1 MIFWG
6 IQISLVAIFTDN
18 YYWLMYFG
26 LLIISAW
33 ISYKYWVSLLKLK
46 GKIRYNKLQKQKGD
60 TFEKLKIQYEEL
72 KEFVHKS
79 YQK

>member
-1 MIFWG
+1 
-6 IQISLVAIFTDN
+6 
-18 YYWLMYFG
+18 MYFG